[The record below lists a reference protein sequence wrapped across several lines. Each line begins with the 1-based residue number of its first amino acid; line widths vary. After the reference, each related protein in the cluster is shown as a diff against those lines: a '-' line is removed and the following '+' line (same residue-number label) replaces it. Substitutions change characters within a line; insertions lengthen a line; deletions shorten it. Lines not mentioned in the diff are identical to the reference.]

1 METRKRGT
9 VENWRNGSPSL
20 PSPRRRLKVVG
31 HAITP
36 SLVNTYT
43 VGL

>member
-1 METRKRGT
+1 MGTRKRGT
-9 VENWRNGSPSL
+9 VENWRNGSPPFPL
-20 PSPRRRLKVVG
+20 RGARLKVVG

>member
-1 METRKRGT
+1 MQERGRKFEERALLLLLCGA
-9 VENWRNGSPSL
+9 
-20 PSPRRRLKVVG
+20 RLKVVG